1 MSKFRA
7 SNCAFRLK
15 RADFGNLNFETQNQH
30 KKLHQPVYFVFRNS
44 NFKNSETVMP
54 RNKVNI
60 FRSTKS
66 KWVRRGCL
74 Y

>member
-30 KKLHQPVYFVFRNS
+30 KKLHQPET
-44 NFKNSETVMP
+44 ETVVP
-54 RNKVNI
+54 RDKVNI

-66 KWVRRGCL
+66 KWVRRECL